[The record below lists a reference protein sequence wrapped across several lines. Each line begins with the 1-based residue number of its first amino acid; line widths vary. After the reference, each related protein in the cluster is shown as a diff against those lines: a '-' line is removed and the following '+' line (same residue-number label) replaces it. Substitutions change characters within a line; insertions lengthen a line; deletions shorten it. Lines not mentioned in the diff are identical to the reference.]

1 MNEPTHERDTRF
13 YDEATTLLAVLA
25 DTDNWH
31 LKEVE
36 LLATRS
42 LFDVVQNSWKEV
54 AWRLDQMTLCKREG
68 PGYMLIQQRRTEI
81 EQLLP
86 TQQYVVCWCEG
97 TQSYVLALKAAMSKE
112 RAE

>member
-1 MNEPTHERDTRF
+1 MTEPTHERDTRF

-36 LLATRS
+36 LLAARS

-68 PGYMLIQQRRTEI
+68 TGEGRIEELRQQI
-81 EQLLP
+81 YQVLP

-97 TQSYVLALKAAMSKE
+97 TQSYVLALKVAMSKE